1 MIDPPFIT
9 EEVWRKYGTTAKLL
23 LVPSGGKTLFP
34 SYLIVCSHLTGKA
47 ILTTIQ
53 ENKDLLQELFSATPT
68 VSESVS

>member
-1 MIDPPFIT
+1 MELQQSCYWF
-9 EEVWRKYGTTAKLL
+9 
-23 LVPSGGKTLFP
+23 LVVVRLFP